1 VQIAIEAATPADI
14 PVISAL
20 LGEIEAYYGG
30 ANTPADQ
37 GQIRAALFVD
47 PPAATLLLAR
57 SGEDVVGLASV
68 SRLWP
73 AAGAE
78 ASLYLKE
85 LYVRQHARRRGV
97 AAALMTAVRETA
109 TRSGCTRVEWTADRD
124 NPPAL
129 ALYEALGFKPHQ
141 GKIFYRWEV

>member
-1 VQIAIEAATPADI
+1 MRIEPATPSDTA
-14 PVISAL
+14 VISAV

-37 GQIRAALFVD
+37 GQIRAALFAGL
-47 PPAATLLLAR
+47 PAATLLLAR
-57 SGEDVVGLASV
+57 NGEDVVGLASV

-85 LYVRQHARRRGV
+85 LYVRENARRRGV
-97 AAALMTAVRETA
+97 AAALMTAVREEA
-109 TRSGCTRVEWTADRD
+109 TRLGCTRVEWTADRD

-129 ALYEALGFKPHQ
+129 ALYEELGFKPRQ
-141 GKIFYRWEV
+141 GKIFYRWEA